1 MFFCFIPHQK
11 LETKIVINT
20 KKAFEL
26 LISMVYALR
35 KVNKRHLFCHEMR
48 RQIRFY
54 ICLLFFFRK
63 RLPTLFQEFQPLSSR

>member
-35 KVNKRHLFCHEMR
+35 KVYKRHLFCYETR
-48 RQIRFY
+48 RQI
-54 ICLLFFFRK
+54 
-63 RLPTLFQEFQPLSSR
+63 